1 MKMLG
6 WRKTRPVSLALQGG
20 GAHGAFTW
28 GVLDHLLEDG
38 RVEFDGVSGTSAGA
52 MNAVLLADGLQRGGR
67 DGAREALAQF
77 WHAVS
82 ASLPFDLAFGRDA
95 ESVTLSPA
103 LKLMRQWAHYFS
115 PYQLNPFDHN
125 PLRDIVVAQIDFE
138 RLRAQSPVKLFI
150 AATQVNS
157 GKLRLFRHHELTA
170 EALLASACLPTLHH
184 AVEIDGESYWDGAY
198 AANPAVFPLFYECRS
213 DDIML
218 VLLTPLQHQDTPRS
232 AQEIHDRALEIAF
245 SSSFLHEMRAFVRL
259 QTFVR
264 HRLLPIGRL
273 ERRLARSRFHLVDAQ
288 DFMRRLASETKLA
301 AHLPF
306 LENLRDLGRERTRAW
321 LASHFDSLGRRSSA
335 DLAALFL

>member
-67 DGAREALAQF
+67 DGAREALARF
-77 WHAVS
+77 WLAVS
-82 ASLPFDLAFGRDA
+82 ASLPFDLAFGWDA
-95 ESVTLSPA
+95 ESVTLAPA
-103 LKLMRQWAHYFS
+103 LKLMRQWSHYFS

-125 PLRDIVVAQIDFE
+125 PLRDIVVEQIDFE
-138 RLRAQSPVKLFI
+138 RLRVQSPVRLFI
-150 AATQVNS
+150 AATQANS

-184 AVEIDGESYWDGAY
+184 AVEIDGEPYWDGAY

-218 VLLTPLQHQDTPRS
+218 VLLTPLQHENTPRS
-232 AQEIHDRALEIAF
+232 AQEIRDRALEIAF
-245 SSSFLHEMRAFVRL
+245 SSSFLHEMRAFARL
-259 QTFVR
+259 QAFARRQV
-264 HRLLPIGRL
+264 LPIGRL
-273 ERRLARSRFHLVDAQ
+273 ERRLARSKFHVVDAQ
-288 DFMRRLASETKLA
+288 DFMRRLASETKLV

-306 LENLRDLGRERTRAW
+306 LESLRDLGREKGFVAQIGACVRPVE
-321 LASHFDSLGRRSSA
+321 
-335 DLAALFL
+335 